1 MYHSTYPKKG
11 SSPLVNITVI
21 SCSLHPQSRS
31 YVLAQQAVANFKELG
46 IEALLYDL
54 RQHEL
59 GMCDATTTHKTPVAE
74 EIIAA
79 IRQADSVLLAMPV
92 YNYDVNA
99 AAKNLLE
106 IGMRA
111 WNHKLVGFLCAAGGQ
126 RSYMSVMPFA
136 NSLMLDFRCI
146 IIPRFVYAVGADFG
160 DDRQPTMHIASPEI
174 QERIK
179 ELATNT
185 ARLTK
190 ALAGVTFA

>member
-1 MYHSTYPKKG
+1 MKG
-11 SSPLVNITVI
+11 KVLLVNITVI

-31 YVLAQQAVANFKELG
+31 YVLAQHVVADLKELG
-46 IEALLYDL
+46 VKAPLYDL
-54 RQHEL
+54 RNQEL
-59 GMCDATTTHKTPVAE
+59 GMCDAVTTHKTPVAE
-74 EIIAA
+74 EMIEA
-79 IRQADSVLLAMPV
+79 IREADSVLLSMPV
-92 YNYDVNA
+92 YNYDVNT

-146 IIPRFVYAVGADFG
+146 IIPRFVYAVGSDFG
-160 DDRQPTMHIASPEI
+160 DDRQPTMYVASSEI
-174 QERIK
+174 QNRIK

-185 ARLTK
+185 VRLTK
-190 ALAGVTFA
+190 ALSTVTFTS

>member
-1 MYHSTYPKKG
+1 M
-11 SSPLVNITVI
+11 NITVI

-31 YVLAQQAVANFKELG
+31 FVLAQAAVASLKQLG
-46 IEALLYDL
+46 IDAPLYDL
-54 RQHEL
+54 REHQLE
-59 GMCDATTTHKTPVAE
+59 MCDATTTHKTPVAI

-79 IRQADSVLLAMPV
+79 IRQADSVLLTMPV

-136 NSLMLDFRCI
+136 NSMMLDFRCI
-146 IIPRFVYAVGADFG
+146 IIPRFVYATGADFG
-160 DDRQPTMHIASPEI
+160 NDRQPAMHIASPEI
-174 QERIK
+174 EERIE

-185 ARLTK
+185 VRLTK
-190 ALAGVTFA
+190 ALAAVTFA